1 LHCSWQYPAQGALAA
16 EMKERKQRCRSNAR
30 VTVRFF
36 EPRSSSNARGM
47 TEDAKKKKKKK
58 KKKNHRYSLDS
69 AHSMAEIF
77 AE

>member
-1 LHCSWQYPAQGALAA
+1 
-16 EMKERKQRCRSNAR
+16 MKERRKKQRCRSNAR

-36 EPRSSSNARGM
+36 EPRSGSNARGM

-58 KKKNHRYSLDS
+58 KKKKHRYSLDS
-69 AHSMAEIF
+69 AHSMADIF